1 MLQHSRFSIPFFPA
15 AAASIFYRTPFPA
28 GLSELS
34 CCLWPSAASPTLLL
48 LPLTHLASGEPNPPR
63 AQAPTAGVFLPSLR
77 SGVESRHAPLR
88 VASSGSIGR
97 AGKSFQT
104 VRMMTAAAPSSEKKA
119 AIVGPAWDNTPEY
132 PSMGSAEFKADMDRV
147 EALSK
152 ECGAM
157 AAGLNLEDLESIDVQ
172 VLIEVSKK
180 MDEAVI
186 LLSNCAT
193 YVSCEQSTDGG
204 NEEARSIMAKIRSI
218 SSTLTQQVQ
227 PVSLAL
233 KLISDDKVNQFLAA
247 MPSERFAVMH
257 SRKQKDFTL
266 SLAEENLVTALS
278 VDGLNAWN
286 QMHSAISVK
295 KP

>member
-1 MLQHSRFSIPFFPA
+1 
-15 AAASIFYRTPFPA
+15 
-28 GLSELS
+28 
-34 CCLWPSAASPTLLL
+34 
-48 LPLTHLASGEPNPPR
+48 
-63 AQAPTAGVFLPSLR
+63 
-77 SGVESRHAPLR
+77 

-295 KP
+295 KS